1 MPSVFPDETIS
12 KKPRGTLSGTK
23 ALFLKQRY
31 PMGFSQFFFRKK
43 TAQSIIIISFRT
55 AVTMTISIETTNQ

>member
-31 PMGFSQFFFRKK
+31 PMGFPSFFSVKK

>member
-1 MPSVFPDETIS
+1 MPSVFPDDTIS

-43 TAQSIIIISFRT
+43 KQLKVLPLFHL
-55 AVTMTISIETTNQ
+55 EQL

>member
-31 PMGFSQFFFRKK
+31 PMGFSQFFKK